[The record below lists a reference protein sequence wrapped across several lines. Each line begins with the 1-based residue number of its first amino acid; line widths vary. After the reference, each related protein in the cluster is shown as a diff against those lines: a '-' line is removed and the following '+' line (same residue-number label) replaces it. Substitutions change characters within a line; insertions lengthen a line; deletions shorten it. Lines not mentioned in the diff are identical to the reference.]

1 MKLVF
6 LNICQIRIMF
16 IFPWK
21 LMDGRM
27 YIYLL
32 NLELKALISLNVD
45 KIDKFGIKKNRLQH
59 MINV

>member
-1 MKLVF
+1 
-6 LNICQIRIMF
+6 
-16 IFPWK
+16 
-21 LMDGRM
+21 MDGRM

-32 NLELKALISLNVD
+32 NLELNALISLNVD